1 MACIYRMKLSIEYD
15 DVLLFAGKD
24 VVFMLCMCSLCTFS
38 AFLGKSMFRLFSL
51 TCHKQLCIIRIILSK
66 QVNPPSIKYT
76 IRIEILLNEIYLN
89 TLFNILYC
97 SSKCLLPKDKPGPLH
112 CVHLITVH
120 PKVNFR
126 PANIFPTLD
135 VLLNIDYSQ
144 NIQ

>member
-1 MACIYRMKLSIEYD
+1 MS
-15 DVLLFAGKD
+15 
-24 VVFMLCMCSLCTFS
+24 T
-38 AFLGKSMFRLFSL
+38 
-51 TCHKQLCIIRIILSK
+51 
-66 QVNPPSIKYT
+66 
-76 IRIEILLNEIYLN
+76 
-89 TLFNILYC
+89 
-97 SSKCLLPKDKPGPLH
+97 LPKDKPGPLH

>member
-51 TCHKQLCIIRIILSK
+51 TCHKQLCVLLEQFYLSRLILQVSK
-66 QVNPPSIKYT
+66 I

-89 TLFNILYC
+89 ILFNILYC
-97 SSKCLLPKDKPGPLH
+97 NSKCLLPKDKPGPLH

>member
-66 QVNPPSIKYT
+66 QVNPPGKP
-76 IRIEILLNEIYLN
+76 IRIEIHLNI
-89 TLFNILYC
+89 LFNILYC
-97 SSKCLLPKDKPGPLH
+97 NSKCLLPKDKPGPLH